1 MWSEMSKG
9 TRTVQ
14 DGMWA
19 SMLRASGAG
28 AGSFIRTDAPGMGL
42 DMRKA
47 QAWEPRPDIR
57 MLITQLPERNLN
69 DQEAFVAA
77 LATATDIN
85 IVLLG
90 RSY

>member
-1 MWSEMSKG
+1 
-9 TRTVQ
+9 VQ

-28 AGSFIRTDAPGMGL
+28 AGSFIRTDAPGTGL
-42 DMRKA
+42 DMRQA
-47 QAWEPRPDIR
+47 QAWEPRP
-57 MLITQLPERNLN
+57 ERNLD